1 MNILQHGIDIISSY
15 RPSFHGKVFLSFF
28 ICLAP
33 SGFLLPVPSGY
44 LVVNG
49 ANPLLVACASLD
61 ALRAEPC
68 FFRNGEKI
76 NTGFLYW
83 QSKTT
88 ISAASPQVH
97 YWRPVV
103 FGFFFLLSKSATTRR
118 KKFNQLK
125 WFFGLAIHYRR
136 IYRMQSRWLSNTV
149 VCFFQFRH
157 GISVRDPSTIFFEWF
172 PLVILTHLSM
182 SGQRDLANI

>member
-1 MNILQHGIDIISSY
+1 MNILQHGIDIFSSY

-97 YWRPVV
+97 YRRPVV
-103 FGFFFLLSKSATTRR
+103 FGFFFSIKQKCYHSSKEIQPTQMIFWFGYTLSAY
-118 KKFNQLK
+118 
-125 WFFGLAIHYRR
+125 I
-136 IYRMQSRWLSNTV
+136 
-149 VCFFQFRH
+149 
-157 GISVRDPSTIFFEWF
+157 
-172 PLVILTHLSM
+172 
-182 SGQRDLANI
+182 

>member
-1 MNILQHGIDIISSY
+1 MALIFFRHLVRHFMGRY
-15 RPSFHGKVFLSFF
+15 FFLFF

-61 ALRAEPC
+61 ALRHVSFF

-103 FGFFFLLSKSATTRR
+103 FGFFFFFLLSKSATTRR

-149 VCFFQFRH
+149 VVVFS
-157 GISVRDPSTIFFEWF
+157 ISSWDIRSWSIDN
-172 PLVILTHLSM
+172 ILRVVSAGYSDTPFNVGTTWL
-182 SGQRDLANI
+182 G